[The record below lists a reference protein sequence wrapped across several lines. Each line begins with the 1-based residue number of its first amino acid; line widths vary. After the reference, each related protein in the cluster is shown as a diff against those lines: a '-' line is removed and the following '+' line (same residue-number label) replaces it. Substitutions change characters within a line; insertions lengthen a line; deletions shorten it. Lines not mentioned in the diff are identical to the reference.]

1 MENCNKRKKVI
12 IWNTEVDDLYLKK
25 GLIGG
30 LAVQMRYWT
39 ETFVKKGWDVYAP
52 TCNKSRVYNGIR
64 FFRYYDIP
72 KIGIVTE
79 YIFALYH
86 LLCIKPDLILLR
98 GARRQLGSVATFA
111 KLLNIKVVF
120 LGASDADFKPEEELI
135 NDKKSRKIY
144 RTGIRKTGYFV
155 LQNKAQEECLARN
168 YGEKKHVII
177 PNIWPLTNKN
187 GKVSRDI
194 DFLWVGNFR
203 ELKRPQWFIQLAKDN
218 PQYKFAMVGGSA
230 NGNQLYKD
238 CEEKAKRYPNFEFL
252 GRTDF
257 DDVNKL
263 FERARI
269 YVCTSEIEG
278 FPNTFLQ
285 AWSNNIPVITTFDP
299 SDTVKTNGLGL
310 CVNSYE
316 ELNAT
321 AKTLIGNQTKQ
332 QEIQQNIAV
341 YFKESHN
348 ADSMYERI
356 IKMIEC

>member
-1 MENCNKRKKVI
+1 MENCNQRKKVI

-30 LAVQMRYWT
+30 LAIQMRYWA
-39 ETFVKKGWDVYAP
+39 ETFVRKGWKVYAP
-52 TCNKSRVYNGIR
+52 TYNKSRTYNGIS
-64 FFRYYDIP
+64 FFKYHNIP
-72 KIGIVTE
+72 KVGVVTE
-79 YIFALYH
+79 YLFALYH
-86 LLCIKPDLILLR
+86 LLRIKPDLILLR

-111 KLLNIKVVF
+111 KILNIKAVF

-135 NDKKSRKIY
+135 NDKKSRVIH
-144 RTGIRKTGYFV
+144 RIGIRKTGYFV
-155 LQNKAQEECLARN
+155 VQNNNQKECLYKN
-168 YGEKKHVII
+168 YGKKRCIII
-177 PNIWPLTNKN
+177 PNIWPTSDKSNSSN
-187 GKVSRDI
+187 IRDI

-218 PQYKFAMVGGSA
+218 PQYKFAMVGGGA

-321 AKTLIGNQTKQ
+321 ANALIKNQQKQ
-332 QEIQQNIAV
+332 QEIQQNIV
-341 YFKESHN
+341 EYFKESHN
-348 ADSMYERI
+348 ADTMYERI
-356 IKMIEC
+356 IKML

>member
-1 MENCNKRKKVI
+1 MSKKVI
-12 IWNTEVDDLYLKK
+12 IWTPEIDDLYLKK

-30 LAVQMRYWT
+30 LAIQMRYWA
-39 ETFVKKGWDVYAP
+39 ETLVRKGWQAYVP
-52 TCNKSRVYNGIR
+52 TYNRSRNYNGIK
-64 FFRYYDIP
+64 FFKYYNLP
-72 KIGIVTE
+72 KIGVATE
-79 YIFALYH
+79 IIFTLYH
-86 LLCIKPDLILLR
+86 LLKIRPDLILLR

-111 KLLNIKVVF
+111 KLLGIKVVF

-135 NDKKSRKIY
+135 NDNKSRKIY

-155 LQNKAQEECLARN
+155 LQNKAQEECLVKN
-168 YGEKKHVII
+168 YGDKKHVII

-285 AWSNNIPVITTFDP
+285 SWSNQLPVITTFDP
-299 SDTVKTNGLGL
+299 SDVVKKNNLGI
-310 CVNSYE
+310 CVDSYE
-316 ELNAT
+316 ELNET
-321 AKTLIGNQTKQ
+321 AKTLIGDTQM
-332 QEIQQNIAV
+332 QQNIQQSIAE
-341 YFKESHN
+341 YFKNSHN
-348 ADSMYERI
+348 TDVMYERLMDLLA
-356 IKMIEC
+356 K